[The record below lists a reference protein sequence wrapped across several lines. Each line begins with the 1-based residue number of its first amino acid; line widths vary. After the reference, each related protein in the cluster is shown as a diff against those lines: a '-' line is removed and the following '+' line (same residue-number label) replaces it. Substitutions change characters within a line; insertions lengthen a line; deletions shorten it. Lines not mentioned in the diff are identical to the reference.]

1 MGEYAHNGY
10 MTTQERILAAA
21 AREIENYGLTQFR
34 VKRVAADVGIS
45 ISVLY
50 SYFEDRE
57 ELIAVSIVHRYREA
71 ILGIVDALTLSL
83 MNVETTEDLRQGLA
97 LMITETVQQIRA
109 ELRARR
115 IESISF
121 ARHNMTASLG
131 IASARKEADTLMLNR
146 IQPIVDKGLLAEN
159 FSALTFSR
167 IWYSL
172 FFGQTKL
179 EGDNDL
185 SIDSEEWLDSLR
197 LIANAI
203 VRTDVKVS

>member
-1 MGEYAHNGY
+1 M
-10 MTTQERILAAA
+10 AA
-21 AREIENYGLTQFR
+21 AREIDEYGLTQFR
-34 VKRVAADVGIS
+34 VKRVAAAVGIS

-71 ILGIVDALTLSL
+71 ILGIVDALTRSL
-83 MNVETTEDLRQGLA
+83 MTVETADDLRQGLA
-97 LMITETVQQIRA
+97 TMITETVQQRRA

-131 IASARKEADTLMLNR
+131 IAAARKEADALMLNR
-146 IQPIVDKGLLAEN
+146 IQPIVDKGLLVEN
-159 FSALTFSR
+159 ITALAFSR

-197 LIANAI
+197 HIANAI
-203 VRTDVKVS
+203 VRTEIEVSQLS